1 MEEEGCLGSTYTN
14 VHSTAFRTI
23 ATAAAPLATPMEM
36 SAGSGTAPGLSP
48 TSTALMMGT
57 WEDSKRGTEGQGT
70 IRTSQEK
77 DEEAVPQA
85 VYFTT
90 CIFCCHF
97 QPDTRRPPWR

>member
-1 MEEEGCLGSTYTN
+1 MKEAHPHTHGGGN
-14 VHSTAFRTI
+14 STALRTI